1 MQPLHEAVGA
11 RLAASD
17 QDLEVKDAA
26 ISCTAACV
34 ALLGDALAAQVPPT
48 LQVVP
53 PSTALPLPLI
63 CNPPPVAAA
72 DPDMPP
78 RATQLPGLGGRCAR
92 GSGAPCC
99 RAWSDAPKN

>member
-1 MQPLHEAVGA
+1 MVPLHEAVGA

-34 ALLGDALAAQVPPT
+34 ALLGDVLGARVPPT

-53 PSTALPLPLI
+53 PGTAS
-63 CNPPPVAAA
+63 PPSLFCTPCRRRRRTLRCSHLSGFVACCVR
-72 DPDMPP
+72 DD
-78 RATQLPGLGGRCAR
+78 GRP
-92 GSGAPCC
+92 SC
-99 RAWSDAPKN
+99 RAWSGMHQKN